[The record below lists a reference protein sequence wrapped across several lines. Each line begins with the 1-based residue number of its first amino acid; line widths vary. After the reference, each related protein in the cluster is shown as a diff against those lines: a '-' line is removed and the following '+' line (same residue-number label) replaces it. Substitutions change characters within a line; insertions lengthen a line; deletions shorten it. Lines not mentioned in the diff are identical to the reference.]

1 MSKGVYY
8 NEFDKH
14 KVMWLR
20 HLIEEGAIAKGIVD
34 DRPIQSVQPDD
45 LKGFDQHHFF
55 AGIGV
60 WSHALR
66 RAGWPDDEPIW
77 TGSCPCGPFSVAG
90 LQKGFDD
97 PRHLWPE
104 WFRLVR
110 ECRPDRI
117 LGEQVAAA
125 GAWIDLVQSDLEGH
139 AYAFGSPD
147 LPAAG
152 FGGAHIRQRFMWVA
166 DADNAQWWAEQSPW
180 HDGHWPATGRVE
192 SHGHPWQRGDASRL
206 AVPSS
211 RSTEVRRDDG
221 QVLGFQ
227 ETERQS
233 ELCASLSGR
242 ASPIGGLGQSG
253 SPHIV
258 GRGQLAGEGEGEGA
272 EPDALDRASGS
283 STSAIRM
290 GNNNQGP
297 QVGSLRPDERG
308 AIRVQGPAVGASG
321 SLHGCDWL
329 FCTDGVWRPVEPS
342 TFPLAPTSPGRV
354 GLLRGYGDAIDAETL
369 TEFIGAYMDCCTD
382 AFLS

>member
-8 NEFDKH
+8 NELDKH

-20 HLIEEGAIAKGIVD
+20 HLIEESAIAKGIVD

-60 WSHALR
+60 WSYALR
-66 RAGWPDDEPIW
+66 RTGWPDDEPIW

-104 WFRLVR
+104 WFRLIG

-139 AYAFGSPD
+139 GYAFGSPD

-192 SHGHPWQRGDASRL
+192 GYGHLGQCGPDGWLAYADGGHTGAEGLQRSGQHGQQQQTNYPISGLDDAYEAGRRPDAEVFTGWKPL

-211 RSTEVRRDDG
+211 I
-221 QVLGFQ
+221 
-227 ETERQS
+227 
-233 ELCASLSGR
+233 GR
-242 ASPIGGLGQSG
+242 L
-253 SPHIV
+253 
-258 GRGQLAGEGEGEGA
+258 
-272 EPDALDRASGS
+272 
-283 STSAIRM
+283 
-290 GNNNQGP
+290 GNNNNTGP

-308 AIRVQGPAVGASG
+308 AIRLQGPAVGAPG
-321 SLHGCDWL
+321 LLHGCDWL
-329 FCTDGVWRPVEPS
+329 FCTDGVWRPVEPG